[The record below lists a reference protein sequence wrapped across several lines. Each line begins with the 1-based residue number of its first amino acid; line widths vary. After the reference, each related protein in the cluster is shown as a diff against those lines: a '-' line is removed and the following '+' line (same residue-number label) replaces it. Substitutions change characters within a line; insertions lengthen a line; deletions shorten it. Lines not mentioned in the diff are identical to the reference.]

1 MVLVSHDRHLLRATC
16 DELWLVADGKV
27 TPFDGDLDDYAEWL
41 AQDRAA
47 EKKGGK
53 ANTAKEKSVVAA
65 PAASKESAL
74 AVRRPLLKESEKL
87 EQQLAE
93 WQGELKLLET
103 RLADQSLY
111 ASPETRLLEDLTLRQ
126 NLLTQNIEK
135 AESRWLE
142 IHELLE
148 STKEI

>member
-1 MVLVSHDRHLLRATC
+1 MS
-16 DELWLVADGKV
+16 
-27 TPFDGDLDDYAEWL
+27 DLPVGLTSPPAGYAEWL

-47 EKKGGK
+47 EKKSGK
-53 ANTAKEKSVVAA
+53 SNAASRTASDNSAKEK
-65 PAASKESAL
+65 PAAAVSKESAPGQ
-74 AVRRPLLKESEKL
+74 RRPLLKESEKL

-103 RLADQSLY
+103 RLADPSLY
-111 ASPETRLLEDLTLRQ
+111 AGPEARLLDELTLRQ
-126 NLLTQNIEK
+126 NLLTQNIGK

-148 STKEI
+148 STKEN

>member
-1 MVLVSHDRHLLRATC
+1 
-16 DELWLVADGKV
+16 V

-47 EKKGGK
+47 EKKGGGSRNA
-53 ANTAKEKSVVAA
+53 ANPKPA
-65 PAASKESAL
+65 PAAAKPAAQEPAP

-103 RLADQSLY
+103 RLADPSLY
-111 ASPETRLLEDLTLRQ
+111 ASPEARLLDELTLRQ
-126 NLLTQNIEK
+126 ALLTQNIGT
-135 AESRWLE
+135 AEARWLE

-148 STKEI
+148 RTKEN